1 LGYSNSTYAE
11 ARAILERQ
19 RIRNEEELEKR
30 RELLYARSPRAKQL
44 EQDIAKTSIAAARI
58 IFKGGNLREEMEKLK
73 DRNMKAQRELESI
86 IAGFGFPSNYL
97 EIWHKC
103 EKCKDTGY
111 ADDRMC
117 ECMKK
122 LCRDI
127 EYQKLNETSPL
138 ELSSFDTFSLEY
150 YSKSPSGNKE
160 SDYARMARVLNMCRK
175 YAGGFSKNSKSLLM
189 QGGPGLGKTHLSLAI
204 AKEVIDSGY
213 GVIYVSAPIVLKK
226 VEKEYFSFQNNE
238 SNTLN
243 NMMECDLLIID
254 DLGTEFETKFTASTI
269 YNILNSRMLT
279 SKPTII
285 STNLS
290 LGNIEQRYDIR
301 TVSRI
306 IGTMERIEFVG
317 TDIRQK
323 KKFSNG

>member
-1 LGYSNSTYAE
+1 MGYSNSTYAE
-11 ARAILERQ
+11 ARAILEKQ
-19 RIRNEEELEKR
+19 RIRNEQELEKR
-30 RELLYARSPRAKQL
+30 RELLYARSERAKQL
-44 EQDIAKTSIAAARI
+44 ERNIAKTSIMTARI
-58 IFKGGNLREEMEKLK
+58 IFKGGNVKEEMEKLK
-73 DRNMKAQRELESI
+73 TSNLKAQKELENI

-97 EIWHKC
+97 EIWYKC

-122 LCRDI
+122 LCRNI

-150 YSKSPSGNKE
+150 YSKSSSGGKE
-160 SDYARMARVLNMCRK
+160 SDYVRMSRVLNMCRK
-175 YAGGFSKNSKSLLM
+175 YAGSFSNKSKSLLM

-204 AKEVIDSGY
+204 AREVIDSGY
-213 GVIYVSAPIVLKK
+213 GVLYVSAPVILRQI
-226 VEKEYFSFQNNE
+226 E
-238 SNTLN
+238 
-243 NMMECDLLIID
+243 NMLECDLLILD
-254 DLGTEFETKFTASTI
+254 DLGTEYEKKFTVSAV

-290 LGNIEQRYDIR
+290 LGDIEKRYDIR

-323 KKFSNG
+323 KKMQNG